1 MLSRR
6 AFISGAAAIGVRA
19 ATAAAQARTYDLII
33 RGGRVIDPASRVDA
47 VRDIAIAG
55 GRIAAVAANVAGDA
69 PDALDAR
76 GKLVVAGLLDI
87 HTPSCSTSC
96 GPSAYRPT

>member
-19 ATAAAQARTYDLII
+19 ATAGAQTRTYDLII

-69 PDALDAR
+69 PDTLDAR
-76 GKLVVAGLLDI
+76 
-87 HTPSCSTSC
+87 
-96 GPSAYRPT
+96 